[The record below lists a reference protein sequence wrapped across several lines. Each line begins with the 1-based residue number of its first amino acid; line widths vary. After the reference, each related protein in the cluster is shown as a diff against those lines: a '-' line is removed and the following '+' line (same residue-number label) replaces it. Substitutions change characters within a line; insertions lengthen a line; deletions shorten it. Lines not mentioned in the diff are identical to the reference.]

1 MHCNGNQSYPN
12 DSPLG
17 VKTKSQVC
25 SHEIWSRIGVGLFK
39 QVCVSSF
46 ASSLVTYISPFLSV
60 LCVFWIIDFPA
71 TGVQVFTGIQVVCW
85 KRELARGRGVAEG
98 VKLHPG
104 IMSFWCTVQYYNK
117 LWIYIEVV
125 GFSFQKLRFIAL
137 HWRLIIR
144 WGLLTSSPSTW
155 TASCARMPRSLL
167 TSSPGFAED
176 DNVGEYS
183 NL

>member
-1 MHCNGNQSYPN
+1 MIRGNVNLQSRATRWTLSKQCAYHLSLIGGHEHTMHCNGNQSYPIN

-85 KRELARGRGVAEG
+85 EWELARGRGVAEG
-98 VKLHPG
+98 VKLV
-104 IMSFWCTVQYYNK
+104 SYY
-117 LWIYIEVV
+117 
-125 GFSFQKLRFIAL
+125 SD
-137 HWRLIIR
+137 
-144 WGLLTSSPSTW
+144 
-155 TASCARMPRSLL
+155 ASCNIT
-167 TSSPGFAED
+167 TSFGFILKWLAL
-176 DNVGEYS
+176 VFKS
-183 NL
+183 